1 MPIILNKSK
10 FLTPRHVKEVK
21 YVENLEKKALQM
33 SVNIAKQFG
42 EQAKK
47 TKQKKKIYFR

>member
-1 MPIILNKSK
+1 MPVILNKSK

-21 YVENLEKKALQM
+21 FMGNIEKKALQM
-33 SVNIAKQFG
+33 SIEIAKQFG

-47 TKQKKKIYFR
+47 NKQKKKMIFR